1 MSAYTKDEYYHLA
14 FNNDKVVTG
23 TWKSEKL
30 NQKKA
35 LSPSAKKTEIAWLKL
50 PETTCNLDLRQ
61 QPVFT
66 ILACLRDVQMGFEN
80 AF

>member
-1 MSAYTKDEYYHLA
+1 MSAYTKDEYYHIA

-50 PETTCNLDLRQ
+50 PETICNLDLRHNNQ
-61 QPVFT
+61 SSQFLPV
-66 ILACLRDVQMGFEN
+66 
-80 AF
+80 